1 MHAPRDCQGWGVP
14 FPSKTKKNQAK
25 YEIQT
30 INKANRAFMAQ
41 REQYGQVEAKWSKP
55 LGQPVDG
62 CKIFCG

>member
-30 INKANRAFMAQ
+30 INKANQAIRVL
-41 REQYGQVEAKWSKP
+41 RKSNTGKYKP
-55 LGQPVDG
+55 NYHY
-62 CKIFCG
+62 